1 MIPQMLTP
9 IRNCQSAGA
18 TSVRRVP
25 CIGTPA
31 LLQAMW
37 SLPKLRSASASASS
51 TDCSCVTSIRTG
63 MTRLLV
69 PERPC
74 AAASTASFW
83 MSAITTLA
91 PASASAVA
99 MPRPMPEAAPV
110 TIAVLPEMSIIRG
123 GPFGQSMKVAA
134 AVDDDGLAGHRLGAA
149 HRDDHVGAIV
159 FVGGLFEERGGGRVL
174 DELGAQ
180 IGGRAGALEEAGRDA
195 VDQRFGRQGDGH
207 AFRQVDEARLRDR
220 VGDRGAG
227 RPDPGDR

>member
-1 MIPQMLTP
+1 MLVLIGPGHSTETPTLLPSSSCSSASDRESAAYLLIEYGPWLVPRRFWKPATEAVLTTCPSSPCFRIAGTKWRMPWMIPQMLTP
-9 IRNCQSAGA
+9 ITNSQSPGG
-18 TSVRRVP
+18 TSISRAP

-74 AAASTASFW
+74 AACSTASFW
-83 MSAITTLA
+83 ISAMTTLA

-110 TIAVLPEMSIIRG
+110 TIAVLPEMSIRG
-123 GPFGQSMKVAA
+123 PP
-134 AVDDDGLAGHRLGAA
+134 
-149 HRDDHVGAIV
+149 
-159 FVGGLFEERGGGRVL
+159 L
-174 DELGAQ
+174 D
-180 IGGRAGALEEAGRDA
+180 
-195 VDQRFGRQGDGH
+195 RQ
-207 AFRQVDEARLRDR
+207 
-220 VGDRGAG
+220 
-227 RPDPGDR
+227 